1 MRKKMLAAALLPLPF
16 AAIPL
21 FAVVF
26 AGTTQPENTDLA
38 LESTPV
44 FQMVPDANVIQV
56 LPAQSQD
63 ESLAYTGDDKAGCG
77 VDVDGG
83 A

>member
-38 LESTPV
+38 LETTPV
-44 FQMVPDANVIQV
+44 FEMAPDLNVITV
-56 LPAQSQD
+56 DTSDPAVP
-63 ESLAYTGDDKAGCG
+63 LAYTGAED
-77 VDVDGG
+77 DGG
-83 A
+83 CLEMEGGI

>member
-26 AGTTQPENTDLA
+26 AGTTQPEDNDLA
-38 LESTPV
+38 FETTPV
-44 FQMVPDANVIQV
+44 FQMVPDSNVIQV
-56 LPAQSQD
+56 LPEQPQD
-63 ESLAYTGDDKAGCG
+63 ESLAYTGDDNSGCI
-77 VDVDGG
+77 DLEGG

>member
-38 LESTPV
+38 LETAPV
-44 FQMVPDANVIQV
+44 FEMAPDLNVITIDTSD
-56 LPAQSQD
+56 PAVP
-63 ESLAYTGDDKAGCG
+63 LAYTGDEHESGCL
-77 VDVDGG
+77 DLDGG
-83 A
+83 I